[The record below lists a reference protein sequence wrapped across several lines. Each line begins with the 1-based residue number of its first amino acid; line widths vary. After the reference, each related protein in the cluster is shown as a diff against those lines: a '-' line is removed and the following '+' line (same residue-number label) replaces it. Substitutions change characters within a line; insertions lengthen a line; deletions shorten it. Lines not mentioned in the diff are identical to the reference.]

1 MTTRDEVL
9 AYFQSAEPA
18 ELRELLIG
26 IADAFSAKAETIY
39 DQNPEENGLIAQ
51 PYADIADLV
60 GEASMVFEGQPSQL
74 APPVDAQPA
83 SAHTPSARTVSQVVA
98 ARKVTGNPW
107 GGR

>member
-1 MTTRDEVL
+1 MATRDDVL
-9 AYFQSAEPA
+9 AYFNSAEPA

-26 IADAFSAKAETIY
+26 IADAFSAKAEALY

-60 GEASMVFEGQPSQL
+60 GEASMVFEGQPTV
-74 APPVDAQPA
+74 APVDAPPA